1 MDSKCQ
7 TTTML
12 LPLSPL
18 NGRNKYLH
26 QTSRKKKKQQED
38 VKTPRDCLLMIQT
51 TVYNTTKLKH

>member
-1 MDSKCQ
+1 LKFAEFMDSKCQ

-18 NGRNKYLH
+18 NGRDRYLH

-38 VKTPRDCLLMIQT
+38 VKLQE
-51 TVYNTTKLKH
+51 TVC